1 MIEKLSASQP
11 GLLHQFVEQ
20 TDPQVF
26 LRMRHADVAG
36 SLRVGEDVMAALGAP
51 QNPADLVHSA
61 IQLGTGLCVCR
72 THRQAT
78 VNDPSLAPE
87 MASSPG
93 VSVVLSLCGRC
104 DRSCGVSRRFHLAA
118 VARLML

>member
-36 SLRVGEDVMAALGAP
+36 TLRVGEDVMGALGAA
-51 QNPADLVHSA
+51 QDPAGLVHSA
-61 IQLGTGLCVCR
+61 NQLGTGHCVYG
-72 THRQAT
+72 THR
-78 VNDPSLAPE
+78 
-87 MASSPG
+87 
-93 VSVVLSLCGRC
+93 
-104 DRSCGVSRRFHLAA
+104 
-118 VARLML
+118 